1 VNEKLLALLATLL
14 IPMLLPLLIRKYGLK
29 VPPRKWAVWY
39 AFWIVLAS
47 LVVYQIFTIKHEL
60 LVEPE
65 VLDFGGEETELEM
78 IITNNGS
85 GVIRWEI
92 QSPAVGWISVVP
104 DSGAVGSEKDIVLV
118 TVNRSGIPPEP
129 VNFKLNVVGRA
140 GENESVM
147 VRIIG

>member
-29 VPPRKWAVWY
+29 VPQRKWAVWY

-60 LVEPE
+60 IVEPK

-85 GVIRWEI
+85 GVIRWEV
-92 QSPAVGWISVVP
+92 QGPAVGWISIFP
-104 DSGAVGSEKDIVLV
+104 DDGAVGSEKDIVVV
-118 TVNRSGIPPEP
+118 TVNRTILPPEP
-129 VNFKLNVVGRA
+129 INFRLDVVGRA

-147 VRIIG
+147 VRIVG